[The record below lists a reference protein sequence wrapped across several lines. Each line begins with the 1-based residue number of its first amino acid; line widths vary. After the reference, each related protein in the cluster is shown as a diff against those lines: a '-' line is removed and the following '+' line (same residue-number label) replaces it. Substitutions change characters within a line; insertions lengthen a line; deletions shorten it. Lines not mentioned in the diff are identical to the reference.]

1 MVIKLQFMFL
11 HGIEK
16 GIKGKYNDHTIT
28 YKLLKSKGRDHIIP
42 LKKRSLFVRHARL
55 KPAIAQYQPF

>member
-1 MVIKLQFMFL
+1 MFL